1 MQHLPRV
8 LPSSSARRLAAL
20 LLFAVAGCT
29 ADEPD
34 IHGDP
39 GPARPV
45 AGSESDTYDPDD
57 VVGRTADLTVGEVAA
72 RNGCSTEGLL
82 GISRQLLD
90 HLHCRTGGQLVRF
103 EHPNVVLTSD
113 RIHPYLSSEGASALY
128 EVADSA
134 TTPIQINS
142 ALRTVV
148 DQYVLK
154 ANCSV
159 AAEPGRSN
167 HETGKA
173 IDVANWSTHRTALI
187 NAGFTHPLPDSDAV
201 HFEADG
207 DDLRTESVIAFQ
219 HLWNLNNPRDLIAED
234 GAAGP
239 QTKMRIA
246 MTPAEGFAIGTDCVL
261 AGEPVDAGVPDAN
274 AVPEDAAEPDAAL
287 ADASPPPADLGRME
301 PRTTKVASGC
311 SCNTAA
317 SPFDGSFTALFAAGL
332 LATVLRRS
340 SRRATREAHATPSA

>member
-1 MQHLPRV
+1 MSHPFRT
-8 LPSSSARRLAAL
+8 LPSSSARRLTAVL
-20 LLFAVAGCT
+20 LVAFAGCV

-39 GPARPV
+39 GPARV
-45 AGSESDTYDPDD
+45 AASSDRDVYGSDE
-57 VVGRTADLTVGEVAA
+57 VVGRTSELTVGEVAA

-103 EHPNVVLTSD
+103 EHPNVMLTSD
-113 RIHPYLSSEGASALY
+113 RVHPYLSAEGAEALY

-134 TTPIQINS
+134 TTPIRINS

-154 ANCSV
+154 ANCPV

-219 HLWNLNNPRDLIAED
+219 HLWNLNNPRDLLVED

-239 QTKMRIA
+239 QTKTRIA
-246 MTPAEGFAIGTDCVL
+246 MTPAEGFAVGTDCVL
-261 AGEPVDAGVPDAN
+261 GEEPADAGVPDAN
-274 AVPEDAAEPDAAL
+274 AIPEDAALVDSSA
-287 ADASPPPADLGRME
+287 ASPDLGRMD

-311 SCNTAA
+311 SCNAA
-317 SPFDGSFTALFAAGL
+317 TSPLDGSITALLAAGL